1 MVKLIWGAFVLSFDN
16 IRSRFFH
23 TVLSVL
29 GIVIGVAALV
39 SILSLIDGMEKFAK
53 EQISKTTPLNV
64 ITIASKTHRVVNNI
78 SIRKDSFNILTYK
91 QFEELGKS
99 LLHVSKRVMSVSFSA
114 EVALLEDSILVGA
127 KVTALSL
134 LDTAHIKIQ
143 KGKTITEQEIQ
154 QQQSLALVNLYFVEL
169 LKEKNS
175 TDVLGKQISIK
186 NKNFTIAGIL
196 EKSDS
201 ENPEIII
208 PVSTLTYAELKEY
221 VPTYSVKAENVN
233 EIKLVKAQITDWL
246 AKHFGQD
253 DFAINTNDFRIDQ
266 AEKGFLLFR
275 IIMGLIVGISVVVG
289 GIGVMNVLLISV
301 TERTR
306 EIGIRKAVGAKR
318 TAILYQFL
326 TESITISVFGSL
338 VGVIFGVVF
347 TMIAVPIVKAVTKI
361 PFQAEYTLNTLFVI
375 SAVAILV
382 GVVFGTYPALRASRL
397 DPVEAIRKE

>member
-1 MVKLIWGAFVLSFDN
+1 MVKLIWEAFVLSFDN

-53 EQISKTTPLNV
+53 EQIAKTTPLNV

-78 SIRKDSFNILTYK
+78 SIRKDSFNILTYN
-91 QFEELGKS
+91 QFEELGKN
-99 LLHVSKRVMSVSFSA
+99 LTHVSKRIMSTSFST
-114 EVALLEDSILVGA
+114 EVALPEDSVLIGA
-127 KVTALSL
+127 KVIALSFM
-134 LDTAHIKIQ
+134 DTVHIKVQ
-143 KGKTITEQEIQ
+143 KGKSITEQQIEQ
-154 QQQSLALVNLYFVEL
+154 HQSLALVNFRFVEL
-169 LKEKNS
+169 LKEKN
-175 TDVLGKQISIK
+175 TTNVLGKQISINHK
-186 NKNFTIAGIL
+186 KFTIVGIL
-196 EKSDS
+196 EKGNS
-201 ENPEIII
+201 ENPEVII
-208 PVSTLTYAELKEY
+208 PVSTLTYAEMKEH
-221 VPTYSVKAENVN
+221 VPTYGVEAESVS
-233 EIKLVKAQITDWL
+233 EIKSIKAQITDWIT
-246 AKHFGQD
+246 KYFGED

-266 AEKGFLLFR
+266 AEQGFLLFR
-275 IIMGLIVGISVVVG
+275 IIMGMIVGISVVVG

-318 TAILYQFL
+318 KAILYQFL

-338 VGVIFGVVF
+338 LGVIFGVVF
-347 TMIAVPIVKAVTKI
+347 TMIAVPIVKAITKV

-375 SAVAILV
+375 SVVAILV

>member
-16 IRSRFFH
+16 IRARFFH

-53 EQISKTTPLNV
+53 EQIAKTTPLNV
-64 ITIASKTHRVVNNI
+64 ITITSKTHRVVNNI
-78 SIRKDSFNILTYK
+78 SIRKDSFNVLTYQ
-91 QFEELGKS
+91 QFEELGKN
-99 LLHVSKRVMSVSFSA
+99 LTHVSKRIMSTSFST
-114 EVALLEDSILVGA
+114 EVVLPEDSVLIGA
-127 KVTALSL
+127 KIIALSFM
-134 LDTAHIKIQ
+134 DTAHIKIQ
-143 KGKTITEQEIQ
+143 KGKTITERQIE
-154 QQQSLALVNLYFVEL
+154 QQQSLALINSRFVEL

-175 TDVLGKQISIK
+175 ANVLGKQISINHK
-186 NKNFTIAGIL
+186 KFTIVGIL
-196 EKSDS
+196 EKGNS
-201 ENPEIII
+201 ENPEVIIS
-208 PVSTLTYAELKEY
+208 VSTLTYAELKEH
-221 VPTYSVKAENVN
+221 VPTYGVEAESVN
-233 EIKLVKAQITDWL
+233 EIKSIKAQIGDWI
-246 AKHFGQD
+246 AKHFAQD

-275 IIMGLIVGISVVVG
+275 IIMGMIVGISVVVG

-318 TAILYQFL
+318 KAILYQFL

-338 VGVIFGVVF
+338 VGVILGVVF
-347 TMIAVPIVKAVTKI
+347 TMIAVPIVKAVTKV
-361 PFQAEYTLNTLFVI
+361 PFQAEYTLNTLFII

>member
-1 MVKLIWGAFVLSFDN
+1 MIKLIWGAFVLSFDN

-53 EQISKTTPLNV
+53 EQIAKTTPLNV

-99 LLHVSKRVMSVSFSA
+99 LTHVSKRIMSTSFSA
-114 EVALLEDSILVGA
+114 EVALPESSILIGA
-127 KVTALSL
+127 KVIALSFI
-134 LDTAHIKIQ
+134 DTAHTKIQ
-143 KGKTITEQEIQ
+143 KGKTITEQQIEQ
-154 QQQSLALVNLYFVEL
+154 HQSLTLVNLHFVEL
-169 LKEKNS
+169 LKEKNN
-175 TDVLGKQISIK
+175 TDILGEQIFVNHKS
-186 NKNFTIAGIL
+186 FTIVGIL

-201 ENPEIII
+201 ENPEIVI
-208 PVSTLTYAELKEY
+208 PISTLTYAELKEHL
-221 VPTYSVKAENVN
+221 PTYGVEVESVT
-233 EIKLVKAQITDWL
+233 EIKSIKSRISDWI
-246 AKHFGQD
+246 AKHFAQD

-318 TAILYQFL
+318 KAILYQFL

-338 VGVIFGVVF
+338 LGVIFGVVF
-347 TMIAVPIVKAVTKI
+347 TMIAVPIVKAVTKV

-375 SAVAILV
+375 SVVAILV